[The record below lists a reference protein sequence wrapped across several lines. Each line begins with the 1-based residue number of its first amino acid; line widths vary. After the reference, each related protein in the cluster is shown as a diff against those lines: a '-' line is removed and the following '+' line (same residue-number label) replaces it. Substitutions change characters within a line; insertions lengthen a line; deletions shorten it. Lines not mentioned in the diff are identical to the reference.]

1 MEDKVGT
8 SVVRMLTLNL
18 WGKNEVWEERRAVL
32 VEGLRRLRPDL
43 IAFQEAIVGDGYDQ
57 VKDVLGP
64 SYHVAHQTVGLVGD
78 GNHGASIASR

>member
-1 MEDKVGT
+1 VEDKTGT

-18 WGKNEVWEERRAVL
+18 WGKNGVWEERRAVL

-57 VKDVLGP
+57 ECVLYP
-64 SYHVAHQTVGLVGD
+64 VCVD
-78 GNHGASIASR
+78 ASSRK